1 MNMFKFE
8 CDFQKKMDT
17 KPAKS
22 TNYNLEKFNEELKKL
37 SSLEILEWSLKNFKK
52 NLAFTTSFGIQS
64 SVLLHLIQS
73 SSLKNEVKIFW
84 IDTGYLPK
92 ETYLYANTLINKLS
106 LEITILQSEIS
117 PAHMEAMYG
126 KLWESNKVEDINK
139 YHQIRKVDPLDK
151 ALKKYSISCWGSGVR
166 SQQTTNRGNMKFI
179 ESIRDILSIRPLLG
193 WSQKDIFYYMK
204 ENSLPQHPLFFQG
217 YSTVGDWHSSAAE
230 SSNTK
235 GRSTRFG
242 GIKQECGLHVN
253 DYQI

>member
-1 MNMFKFE
+1 
-8 CDFQKKMDT
+8 MDT
-17 KPAKS
+17 QPIKTTK
-22 TNYNLEKFNEELKKL
+22 YNLEKFNEELINL
-37 SSLEILEWSLKNFKK
+37 SSLEMLEWGLQKFEN

-106 LEITILQSEIS
+106 LNITILQSEIS
-117 PAHMEAMYG
+117 PAHMEAIYG
-126 KLWESNKVEDINK
+126 KLWESNRVEDINK
-139 YHQIRKVDPLDK
+139 YHQIRKVDPLDN
-151 ALKKYSISCWGSGVR
+151 ALKKYSINCWGSGVR
-166 SQQTTNRGNMKFI
+166 AQQTTNRGKMKFI
-179 ESIRDILSIRPLLG
+179 ELIRDTLSIRPLLG

-204 ENSLPQHPLFFQG
+204 EKNLPQHPLFMKG
-217 YSTVGDWHSSAAE
+217 YSTVGDWHSSSAE
-230 SSNTK
+230 SSNIK

-242 GIKQECGLHVN
+242 GVKQECGLHVN

>member
-1 MNMFKFE
+1 MNT
-8 CDFQKKMDT
+8 QPIKKT
-17 KPAKS
+17 K
-22 TNYNLEKFNEELKKL
+22 YNLEKFNEELIKL
-37 SSLEILEWSLKNFKK
+37 NALEMIEWSLQKFEN

-73 SSLKNEVKIFW
+73 SSLKNKVKIFW

-106 LEITILQSEIS
+106 LDITILQSELS
-117 PAHMEAMYG
+117 PAHMEAIHG
-126 KLWESNKVEDINK
+126 RLWESKKIEDINK

-151 ALKKYSISCWGSGVR
+151 ALKEYSINCWGSGVR
-166 SQQTTNRGNMKFI
+166 AQQTTNRSKMKFI
-179 ESIRDILSIRPLLG
+179 ELIRNTLSVRPLLG

-204 ENSLPQHPLFFQG
+204 EKNLPQHPLFMKG
-217 YSTVGDWHSSAAE
+217 YSTVGDWHSSSAE
-230 SSNTK
+230 SSNIK

-242 GIKQECGLHVN
+242 GVKQECGLHVN

>member
-1 MNMFKFE
+1 
-8 CDFQKKMDT
+8 MDT
-17 KPAKS
+17 QPINTTK
-22 TNYNLEKFNEELKKL
+22 YNLEKFNEELINL
-37 SSLEILEWSLKNFKK
+37 SSLEMLEWALQRFEN

-106 LEITILQSEIS
+106 LNITILQSEIS

-126 KLWESNKVEDINK
+126 KLWESNRVEDINK
-139 YHQIRKVDPLDK
+139 YHQIRKVDPLDN
-151 ALKKYSISCWGSGVR
+151 ALKKYSINCWGSGVR
-166 SQQTTNRGNMKFI
+166 AQQTTNRGKMKFI
-179 ESIRDILSIRPLLG
+179 ELIRDTLSIRPLLG

-204 ENSLPQHPLFFQG
+204 EKNLPQHPLFMQG
-217 YSTVGDWHSSAAE
+217 YSTVGDWHSSSAE

>member
-1 MNMFKFE
+1 
-8 CDFQKKMDT
+8 MDT
-17 KPAKS
+17 QPIKTTK
-22 TNYNLEKFNEELKKL
+22 YNLEKFNEELINL
-37 SSLEILEWSLKNFKK
+37 SSLEMLEWALKKFEN

-106 LEITILQSEIS
+106 LNITILQSEIS
-117 PAHMEAMYG
+117 PAHMEAIYG
-126 KLWESNKVEDINK
+126 KLWESNRVEDINK
-139 YHQIRKVDPLDK
+139 YHQIRKVDPLDN
-151 ALKKYSISCWGSGVR
+151 ALKKYSINCWGSGVR
-166 SQQTTNRGNMKFI
+166 AQQTTNRGKMKFI
-179 ESIRDILSIRPLLG
+179 ELIRDTLSIRPLLG

-204 ENSLPQHPLFFQG
+204 EKNLPQHPLFMQG
-217 YSTVGDWHSSAAE
+217 YSTVGDWHSSSAE
-230 SSNTK
+230 SSNAK

-242 GIKQECGLHVN
+242 GVKQECGLHVN

>member
-1 MNMFKFE
+1 
-8 CDFQKKMDT
+8 MDT
-17 KPAKS
+17 QPVKTTK
-22 TNYNLEKFNEELKKL
+22 YNLEKFNEELINL
-37 SSLEILEWSLKNFKK
+37 SSLEILEWALQRFGN

-106 LEITILQSEIS
+106 LNITILQSEIS
-117 PAHMEAMYG
+117 PAHMEAIYG
-126 KLWESNKVEDINK
+126 KLWESNRVEDINK
-139 YHQIRKVDPLDK
+139 YHQIRKVDPLDN
-151 ALKKYSISCWGSGVR
+151 ALKKYSINCWGSGVR
-166 SQQTTNRGNMKFI
+166 AQQTTNRGKMKFI
-179 ESIRDILSIRPLLG
+179 ELIRDTLSIRPLLG

-204 ENSLPQHPLFFQG
+204 EKNLPQHPLFMQG
-217 YSTVGDWHSSAAE
+217 YSTVGDWHSSSAE

-242 GIKQECGLHVN
+242 GVKQECGLHVN

>member
-1 MNMFKFE
+1 
-8 CDFQKKMDT
+8 MDT
-17 KPAKS
+17 QPIKTTK
-22 TNYNLEKFNEELKKL
+22 YNLEQFNEELINL
-37 SSLEILEWSLKNFKK
+37 SSLQMLEWSLQKFEN

-64 SVLLHLIQS
+64 SVLLHLIQC

-106 LEITILQSEIS
+106 LNITVLQSEIS
-117 PAHMEAMYG
+117 PAHMEAVYG
-126 KLWESNKVEDINK
+126 KLWESDREEDINK

-151 ALKKYSISCWGSGVR
+151 ALKKYSINCWGSGVR
-166 SQQTTNRGNMKFI
+166 AQQTSNRGKMKFI
-179 ESIRDILSIRPLLG
+179 ELIRETLSIRPLLG

-204 ENSLPQHPLFFQG
+204 EKNLPQHPLFMKG
-217 YSTVGDWHSSAAE
+217 YSTVGDWHSSSAE
-230 SSNTK
+230 SSNAK

>member
-1 MNMFKFE
+1 
-8 CDFQKKMDT
+8 MDT
-17 KPAKS
+17 QPIKTTK
-22 TNYNLEKFNEELKKL
+22 YNLEKFNEELINL
-37 SSLEILEWSLKNFKK
+37 SSLEMLEWALQRFEN

-106 LEITILQSEIS
+106 LNITILQSEIS
-117 PAHMEAMYG
+117 PAHMEAIYG
-126 KLWESNKVEDINK
+126 KLWESNRVEDINK
-139 YHQIRKVDPLDK
+139 YHQIRKVDPLDN
-151 ALKKYSISCWGSGVR
+151 ALKKYSINCWGSGVR
-166 SQQTTNRGNMKFI
+166 AQQTTNRGKMKFI
-179 ESIRDILSIRPLLG
+179 ELIRDTLSIRPLLG

-204 ENSLPQHPLFFQG
+204 EKNLPQHPLFMKG
-217 YSTVGDWHSSAAE
+217 YSTVGDWHSSSAE

-242 GIKQECGLHVN
+242 GVKQECGLHVN

>member
-1 MNMFKFE
+1 
-8 CDFQKKMDT
+8 MDT
-17 KPAKS
+17 QPIKTTK
-22 TNYNLEKFNEELKKL
+22 YNLEKFNEELINL
-37 SSLEILEWSLKNFKK
+37 SSLEMLEWALQRFEN

-106 LEITILQSEIS
+106 LNITILQSEIS
-117 PAHMEAMYG
+117 PAHMEAIYG
-126 KLWESNKVEDINK
+126 KLWESNRVEDINK
-139 YHQIRKVDPLDK
+139 YHQIRKVDPLDN
-151 ALKKYSISCWGSGVR
+151 ALKKYSINCWGSGVR
-166 SQQTTNRGNMKFI
+166 AQQTTNRGKMKFI
-179 ESIRDILSIRPLLG
+179 ELIRDTLSIRPLLG

-204 ENSLPQHPLFFQG
+204 EKDLPQHPLFMQG
-217 YSTVGDWHSSAAE
+217 YSTVGDWHSSSAE

-242 GIKQECGLHVN
+242 GVKQECGLHVN

>member
-1 MNMFKFE
+1 
-8 CDFQKKMDT
+8 MDT
-17 KPAKS
+17 QPIKTTK
-22 TNYNLEKFNEELKKL
+22 YNLEKFNEELINL
-37 SSLEILEWSLKNFKK
+37 SSLEMLEWALQRFEN

-106 LEITILQSEIS
+106 LNITILQSEIS

-126 KLWESNKVEDINK
+126 KLWESKRIEDINK
-139 YHQIRKVDPLDK
+139 YHQIRKVDPLDN
-151 ALKKYSISCWGSGVR
+151 ALKKYSINCWGSGVR
-166 SQQTTNRGNMKFI
+166 AQQTTNRGKMKFI
-179 ESIRDILSIRPLLG
+179 ELIRDTLSIRPLLG

-204 ENSLPQHPLFFQG
+204 EKNLPQHPLFMQG
-217 YSTVGDWHSSAAE
+217 YSTVGDWHSSSAE
-230 SSNTK
+230 SSNIK

-242 GIKQECGLHVN
+242 GVKQECGLHVN

>member
-1 MNMFKFE
+1 
-8 CDFQKKMDT
+8 MDT
-17 KPAKS
+17 KPIK
-22 TNYNLEKFNEELKKL
+22 TTKYNLDKFNEELINL
-37 SSLEILEWSLKNFKK
+37 SSLEMLEWALQKFEN

-106 LEITILQSEIS
+106 LNITILQSEIS

-126 KLWESNKVEDINK
+126 KLWESKRVEDINK
-139 YHQIRKVDPLDK
+139 YHQIRKVDPLDN
-151 ALKKYSISCWGSGVR
+151 ALKKYSINCWGSGVR
-166 SQQTTNRGNMKFI
+166 AQQTTNRGKMKFI
-179 ESIRDILSIRPLLG
+179 ELIRDNLSIRPLLG

-204 ENSLPQHPLFFQG
+204 EKNLPQHPLFMKG
-217 YSTVGDWHSSAAE
+217 YSTVGDWHSSSAE
-230 SSNTK
+230 SSNIK

-242 GIKQECGLHVN
+242 GVKPVSYTHLTLPTILLV
-253 DYQI
+253 

>member
-1 MNMFKFE
+1 
-8 CDFQKKMDT
+8 MDT
-17 KPAKS
+17 QPRKTTK
-22 TNYNLEKFNEELKKL
+22 YNLEKFNEELINL
-37 SSLEILEWSLKNFKK
+37 SSLEMLEWALQRFEN

-106 LEITILQSEIS
+106 LNITILQSEIS

-126 KLWESNKVEDINK
+126 KLWESKRVEDINK
-139 YHQIRKVDPLDK
+139 YHQIRKVDPLDN
-151 ALKKYSISCWGSGVR
+151 ALKKYSINCWGSGVR
-166 SQQTTNRGNMKFI
+166 AQQTTNRGKMKFI
-179 ESIRDILSIRPLLG
+179 ELIRDTLSIRPLLG

-204 ENSLPQHPLFFQG
+204 EKNLPQHPLFMKG
-217 YSTVGDWHSSAAE
+217 YSTVGDWHSSSAE
-230 SSNTK
+230 SSNIK

-242 GIKQECGLHVN
+242 GVKQECGLHVN

>member
-1 MNMFKFE
+1 MNSQPIKT
-8 CDFQKKMDT
+8 T
-17 KPAKS
+17 K
-22 TNYNLEKFNEELKKL
+22 YNLEKFNEELINL
-37 SSLEILEWSLKNFKK
+37 STEEMLEWGFQKFEN

-73 SSLKNEVKIFW
+73 SSFKNEVKIFW

-106 LEITILQSEIS
+106 LNISILQSEIS
-117 PAHMEAMYG
+117 PAHMEAIHG
-126 KLWESNKVEDINK
+126 KLWESNRVEDINK

-151 ALKKYSISCWGSGVR
+151 ALKKYSINCWGSGVR
-166 SQQTTNRGNMKFI
+166 SQQTTNRGKMKFI
-179 ESIRDILSIRPLLG
+179 ELIRDTLSIRPLLG

-204 ENSLPQHPLFFQG
+204 EKNLPQHPLFIKG
-217 YSTVGDWHSSAAE
+217 YSTVGDWHSSSAE
-230 SSNTK
+230 SSNAK

>member
-1 MNMFKFE
+1 
-8 CDFQKKMDT
+8 MDT
-17 KPAKS
+17 QPIKTTK
-22 TNYNLEKFNEELKKL
+22 YNLEKFNEELINL
-37 SSLEILEWSLKNFKK
+37 SSLEMLEWSLQKFEN

-106 LEITILQSEIS
+106 LNITILQSEIS
-117 PAHMEAMYG
+117 PAHMEAIYG
-126 KLWESNKVEDINK
+126 KLWESNRVEDIDK

-151 ALKKYSISCWGSGVR
+151 ALKKYSIDCWGSGVR
-166 SQQTTNRGNMKFI
+166 AQQTTNRGKMKFI
-179 ESIRDILSIRPLLG
+179 ELIRDKLSIRPLLG

-204 ENSLPQHPLFFQG
+204 EKNLPQHPLFMKG
-217 YSTVGDWHSSAAE
+217 YSTVGDWHSSSAE
-230 SSNTK
+230 SSNAK

-242 GIKQECGLHVN
+242 GVKQECGLHVN

>member
-1 MNMFKFE
+1 
-8 CDFQKKMDT
+8 MDT
-17 KPAKS
+17 QPIKTTK
-22 TNYNLEKFNEELKKL
+22 YNLEKFNEELINL
-37 SSLEILEWSLKNFKK
+37 SSLEILEWALQKFEN

-106 LEITILQSEIS
+106 LNITILQSEIS
-117 PAHMEAMYG
+117 PAHMEAIYG
-126 KLWESNKVEDINK
+126 KLWESNRVEDINK
-139 YHQIRKVDPLDK
+139 YHQIRKVDPLDN
-151 ALKKYSISCWGSGVR
+151 ALKKYSINCWGSGVR
-166 SQQTTNRGNMKFI
+166 AQQTTNRGKMKFI
-179 ESIRDILSIRPLLG
+179 ELIRDTLSIRPLLG

-204 ENSLPQHPLFFQG
+204 EKNLPQHPLFMQG
-217 YSTVGDWHSSAAE
+217 YSTVGDWHSSSAE
-230 SSNTK
+230 SSNAK

-242 GIKQECGLHVN
+242 GVKQECGLHVN

>member
-1 MNMFKFE
+1 
-8 CDFQKKMDT
+8 MDT
-17 KPAKS
+17 QPIKTTKH
-22 TNYNLEKFNEELKKL
+22 NLDKFNEELLNL
-37 SSLEILEWSLKNFKK
+37 SSLEMLEWGLKKFEH

-106 LEITILQSEIS
+106 LNITILQSEIS
-117 PAHMEAMYG
+117 PAHMEALYG

-151 ALKKYSISCWGSGVR
+151 ALKKYSINCWGSGVR
-166 SQQTTNRGNMKFI
+166 AQQTINRGKMKFI
-179 ESIRDILSIRPLLG
+179 ELIRDTLSIRPLLG

-204 ENSLPQHPLFFQG
+204 EKNLPQHPLFMQG
-217 YSTVGDWHSSAAE
+217 YSTVGDWHSSSAE

>member
-1 MNMFKFE
+1 
-8 CDFQKKMDT
+8 MDT

-22 TNYNLEKFNEELKKL
+22 TKYNLEKFNEELINL
-37 SSLEILEWSLKNFKK
+37 SSLQMLEWSLQKFEN

-106 LEITILQSEIS
+106 LNITILQSEIS
-117 PAHMEAMYG
+117 PAHMEAIYG
-126 KLWESNKVEDINK
+126 KLWESNRVEDINK
-139 YHQIRKVDPLDK
+139 YHQIRKVDPLDN
-151 ALKKYSISCWGSGVR
+151 ALKKYSINCWGSGVR
-166 SQQTTNRGNMKFI
+166 AQQTTNRGKMKFI
-179 ESIRDILSIRPLLG
+179 ELIRDTLSIRPLLG

-204 ENSLPQHPLFFQG
+204 EKNLPQHPLFMKG
-217 YSTVGDWHSSAAE
+217 YSTVGDWHSSSAE
-230 SSNTK
+230 SSNIK

-242 GIKQECGLHVN
+242 GIKQECGMHVN

>member
-1 MNMFKFE
+1 
-8 CDFQKKMDT
+8 MDT
-17 KPAKS
+17 QPIKTTK
-22 TNYNLEKFNEELKKL
+22 YNLEKFNEELINL
-37 SSLEILEWSLKNFKK
+37 SSLEMLEWALQRFEN

-106 LEITILQSEIS
+106 LNITILQSEIS

-126 KLWESNKVEDINK
+126 KLWESKRIEDINK
-139 YHQIRKVDPLDK
+139 YHQIRKVDPLDN
-151 ALKKYSISCWGSGVR
+151 ALKKYSINCWGSGVR
-166 SQQTTNRGNMKFI
+166 AQQTTNRGKMKFI
-179 ESIRDILSIRPLLG
+179 ELIRDTLSVRPLLG

-204 ENSLPQHPLFFQG
+204 EKNLPQHPLFMKG
-217 YSTVGDWHSSAAE
+217 YSTVGDWHSSSAE
-230 SSNTK
+230 SSNIK

-242 GIKQECGLHVN
+242 GVKQECGLHVN

>member
-1 MNMFKFE
+1 
-8 CDFQKKMDT
+8 MDT
-17 KPAKS
+17 QPIKTTK
-22 TNYNLEKFNEELKKL
+22 YNLEKFNEELINL
-37 SSLEILEWSLKNFKK
+37 SSLEMLEWALQKFEN

-106 LEITILQSEIS
+106 LNITILQSEIS

-126 KLWESNKVEDINK
+126 KLWESKRVEDINK
-139 YHQIRKVDPLDK
+139 YHQIRKVDPLDN
-151 ALKKYSISCWGSGVR
+151 ALKKYSINCWGSGVR
-166 SQQTTNRGNMKFI
+166 AQQTTNRGKMKFI
-179 ESIRDILSIRPLLG
+179 ELIRDTLSIRPLLG

-204 ENSLPQHPLFFQG
+204 EKNLPQHPLFMKG
-217 YSTVGDWHSSAAE
+217 YSTVGDWHSSSAE
-230 SSNTK
+230 SSNIK

-242 GIKQECGLHVN
+242 GVKQECGLHVN

>member
-1 MNMFKFE
+1 
-8 CDFQKKMDT
+8 MDT
-17 KPAKS
+17 QPIKTTK
-22 TNYNLEKFNEELKKL
+22 YNLEKFNEELINL
-37 SSLEILEWSLKNFKK
+37 SSLEILEWALQRFGN

-106 LEITILQSEIS
+106 LNITILQSEIS

-126 KLWESNKVEDINK
+126 KLWESKRVEDINK
-139 YHQIRKVDPLDK
+139 YHQIRKVDPLDN
-151 ALKKYSISCWGSGVR
+151 ALKKYSINCWGSGVR
-166 SQQTTNRGNMKFI
+166 AQQTTNRGKMKFI
-179 ESIRDILSIRPLLG
+179 ELIRDTLSVRPLLG

-204 ENSLPQHPLFFQG
+204 EKNLPQHPLFMKG
-217 YSTVGDWHSSAAE
+217 YSTVGDWHSSSAE
-230 SSNTK
+230 SSNIK

-242 GIKQECGLHVN
+242 GVKQECGLHVN

>member
-1 MNMFKFE
+1 
-8 CDFQKKMDT
+8 MDT
-17 KPAKS
+17 QPVKTTK
-22 TNYNLEKFNEELKKL
+22 YNLEKFNEELIIL
-37 SSLEILEWSLKNFKK
+37 SSLEILELALQRFGN

-106 LEITILQSEIS
+106 LNITILQSEIS

-126 KLWESNKVEDINK
+126 KLWESKRVEDINK
-139 YHQIRKVDPLDK
+139 YHQIRKVDPLDN
-151 ALKKYSISCWGSGVR
+151 ALKKYSINCWGSGVR
-166 SQQTTNRGNMKFI
+166 AQQTTNRGKMKFI
-179 ESIRDILSIRPLLG
+179 ELIRDTLSIRPLLG

-204 ENSLPQHPLFFQG
+204 EKNLPQHPLFMKG
-217 YSTVGDWHSSAAE
+217 YSTVGDWHSSSAE
-230 SSNTK
+230 SSNIK

-242 GIKQECGLHVN
+242 GVKQECGLHVN

>member
-1 MNMFKFE
+1 
-8 CDFQKKMDT
+8 MDT
-17 KPAKS
+17 QPIKTTK
-22 TNYNLEKFNEELKKL
+22 YNLENFNEELINL
-37 SSLEILEWSLKNFKK
+37 SSLEMLEWALQRFEN

-106 LEITILQSEIS
+106 LNITILQSEIS
-117 PAHMEAMYG
+117 PAHMEAIYG
-126 KLWESNKVEDINK
+126 KLWESNRVEDINK
-139 YHQIRKVDPLDK
+139 YHQIRKVDPLDN
-151 ALKKYSISCWGSGVR
+151 ALKKYSINCWGSGVR
-166 SQQTTNRGNMKFI
+166 AQQTTNRGKMKFI
-179 ESIRDILSIRPLLG
+179 ELIRDTLSVRPLLG

-204 ENSLPQHPLFFQG
+204 EKNLPQHPLFMQG
-217 YSTVGDWHSSAAE
+217 YSTVGDWHSSSAE
-230 SSNTK
+230 SSNAK

-242 GIKQECGLHVN
+242 GVKQECGLHVN

>member
-1 MNMFKFE
+1 
-8 CDFQKKMDT
+8 MDT
-17 KPAKS
+17 QPIKTTK
-22 TNYNLEKFNEELKKL
+22 YNLEKFNEELINL
-37 SSLEILEWSLKNFKK
+37 SSLEILEWALQRFGN

-106 LEITILQSEIS
+106 LNITILQSEIS

-126 KLWESNKVEDINK
+126 KLWESKRVEDINK
-139 YHQIRKVDPLDK
+139 YHQIRKVDPLDN
-151 ALKKYSISCWGSGVR
+151 ALKKYSINCWGSGVR
-166 SQQTTNRGNMKFI
+166 AQQTTNRGKMKFI
-179 ESIRDILSIRPLLG
+179 ELIRDTLSIRPLLG

-204 ENSLPQHPLFFQG
+204 EKNLPQHPLFMQG
-217 YSTVGDWHSSAAE
+217 YSTVGDWHSSSAE
-230 SSNTK
+230 SSNAK

-242 GIKQECGLHVN
+242 GVKQECGLHVN

>member
-1 MNMFKFE
+1 
-8 CDFQKKMDT
+8 MDT
-17 KPAKS
+17 QPIKTTK
-22 TNYNLEKFNEELKKL
+22 YNLEKFNEELINL
-37 SSLEILEWSLKNFKK
+37 SSLEMLEWALQKFEN

-106 LEITILQSEIS
+106 LNITILQSEIS

-126 KLWESNKVEDINK
+126 KLWESNRVEDINK
-139 YHQIRKVDPLDK
+139 YHQIRKVDPLDN
-151 ALKKYSISCWGSGVR
+151 ALKKYSINCWGSGVR
-166 SQQTTNRGNMKFI
+166 AQQTTNRGKMKFI
-179 ESIRDILSIRPLLG
+179 ELIRDTLSIRPLLG

-204 ENSLPQHPLFFQG
+204 EKNLPQHPLFMKG
-217 YSTVGDWHSSAAE
+217 YSTVGDWHSSSAE
-230 SSNTK
+230 SSNIK

-242 GIKQECGLHVN
+242 GVKQECGLHVN

>member
-1 MNMFKFE
+1 
-8 CDFQKKMDT
+8 MDT
-17 KPAKS
+17 KPVK
-22 TNYNLEKFNEELKKL
+22 TNKYNLEKLNEELIKL
-37 SSLEILEWSLKNFKK
+37 SSLEMLEWSLQKFEN

-106 LEITILQSEIS
+106 LNITILQSDIS
-117 PAHMEAMYG
+117 PAHMEATYG
-126 KLWESNKVEDINK
+126 KLWESKRLEDINK

-151 ALKKYSISCWGSGVR
+151 ALTQYSINCWGSGVR
-166 SQQTTNRGNMKFI
+166 AQQTTNRGKMKFI
-179 ESIRDILSIRPLLG
+179 ELIRDTLSIRPLLG
-193 WSQKDIFYYMK
+193 WSQKDIFYYMQEK
-204 ENSLPQHPLFFQG
+204 NLPQHPLFFQG
-217 YSTVGDWHSSAAE
+217 YSTVGDWHSSSAE
-230 SSNTK
+230 SSDAK

-242 GIKQECGLHVN
+242 GVKQECGLHVN

>member
-1 MNMFKFE
+1 
-8 CDFQKKMDT
+8 MDT
-17 KPAKS
+17 QPIKTTK
-22 TNYNLEKFNEELKKL
+22 YNLEKFNEELINL
-37 SSLEILEWSLKNFKK
+37 SSLEMLEWALQTFQN

-106 LEITILQSEIS
+106 LNITILQSEIS

-126 KLWESNKVEDINK
+126 KLWESKRVEDINK
-139 YHQIRKVDPLDK
+139 YHQIRKVDPLDN
-151 ALKKYSISCWGSGVR
+151 ALKKYSINCWGSGVR
-166 SQQTTNRGNMKFI
+166 AQQTTNRGKMKFI
-179 ESIRDILSIRPLLG
+179 ELIRDTLSIRPLLG

-204 ENSLPQHPLFFQG
+204 EKNLPQHPLFIKG
-217 YSTVGDWHSSAAE
+217 YSTVGDWHSSSAE
-230 SSNTK
+230 SSNAK

>member
-1 MNMFKFE
+1 
-8 CDFQKKMDT
+8 MDT
-17 KPAKS
+17 QPIKTTK
-22 TNYNLEKFNEELKKL
+22 YNLEKFNEELINL
-37 SSLEILEWSLKNFKK
+37 SSLEMLEWGLQKFEN

-106 LEITILQSEIS
+106 LNITILQSEIS

-126 KLWESNKVEDINK
+126 KLWESKRVEDINK
-139 YHQIRKVDPLDK
+139 YHQIRKVDPLDN
-151 ALKKYSISCWGSGVR
+151 ALKKYSINCWGSGVR
-166 SQQTTNRGNMKFI
+166 AQQTTNRGKMKFI
-179 ESIRDILSIRPLLG
+179 ELIRDTLSLRPLLG

-204 ENSLPQHPLFFQG
+204 EKNLPQHPLFMQG
-217 YSTVGDWHSSAAE
+217 YSTVGDWHSSSAE

-242 GIKQECGLHVN
+242 GIKQECGLHIN

>member
-1 MNMFKFE
+1 
-8 CDFQKKMDT
+8 MDT
-17 KPAKS
+17 QPIKTTK
-22 TNYNLEKFNEELKKL
+22 YNLEKFNEELINL
-37 SSLEILEWSLKNFKK
+37 SSLEMLEWALQRFEN

-106 LEITILQSEIS
+106 LNITILQSEIS

-126 KLWESNKVEDINK
+126 KLWESKRVEDINK
-139 YHQIRKVDPLDK
+139 YHQIRKVDPLDN
-151 ALKKYSISCWGSGVR
+151 ALKKYSINCWGSGVR
-166 SQQTTNRGNMKFI
+166 AQQTTNRGKMKFI
-179 ESIRDILSIRPLLG
+179 ELIRDTLSIRPLLG

-204 ENSLPQHPLFFQG
+204 EKNLPQHPLFMQG
-217 YSTVGDWHSSAAE
+217 YSTVGDWHSSSAE
-230 SSNTK
+230 SSNAK

-242 GIKQECGLHVN
+242 GVKQECGLHVN

>member
-1 MNMFKFE
+1 MN
-8 CDFQKKMDT
+8 T
-17 KPAKS
+17 KTVK
-22 TNYNLEKFNEELKKL
+22 TTKYHLEKFNEELIKL
-37 SSLEILEWSLKNFKK
+37 SSLEMLEWSFQKFEN

-73 SSLKNEVKIFW
+73 SSLKDKVKIFW

-106 LEITILQSEIS
+106 LNITILQSDTS
-117 PAHMEAMYG
+117 PAHMEAIHG
-126 KLWESNKVEDINK
+126 KLWESNRVEDINK

-151 ALKKYSISCWGSGVR
+151 ALKKYSINCWGSGVR
-166 SQQTTNRGNMKFI
+166 AQQTTNRGKMKFI
-179 ESIRDILSIRPLLG
+179 ELIRDTLSIRPLLG
-193 WSQKDIFYYMK
+193 WNQKDIFYYMQEK
-204 ENSLPQHPLFFQG
+204 NLPQHPLFFQG
-217 YSTVGDWHSSAAE
+217 YSTVGDWHSSSAE
-230 SSNTK
+230 SSDAK

>member
-1 MNMFKFE
+1 
-8 CDFQKKMDT
+8 MDT
-17 KPAKS
+17 KPVK
-22 TNYNLEKFNEELKKL
+22 TNKYNLEKLNEELIKL
-37 SSLEILEWSLKNFKK
+37 SSLEMLEWSLQKFEN

-106 LEITILQSEIS
+106 LNITILQSDIS
-117 PAHMEAMYG
+117 PAHMEATHG
-126 KLWESNKVEDINK
+126 KLWESNRLEDINK

-151 ALKKYSISCWGSGVR
+151 ALTQYSINCWGSGVR
-166 SQQTTNRGNMKFI
+166 AQQTTNRGKMKFI
-179 ESIRDILSIRPLLG
+179 ELIRDTLSIRPLLG
-193 WSQKDIFYYMK
+193 WSQKDIFYYMQEK
-204 ENSLPQHPLFFQG
+204 NLPQHPLFFQG
-217 YSTVGDWHSSAAE
+217 YSTVGDWHSSSAE
-230 SSNTK
+230 SSNAK

-242 GIKQECGLHVN
+242 GVKQECGLHVN